1 MEDTAA
7 NSIPI
12 SVSAPAERNLTY
24 LALYTLIAI
33 YGVSRVLQ
41 GFPQSAPMLAIVTL
55 HVVPPLLFALL
66 HGRMIWGWRGIL
78 VFFAISSVVSG
89 TVEKIGI
96 TTGFPFGHYYFTD
109 AMGPKISGV
118 PVFLGLAYLG
128 MGYLSWLIASLILG
142 WEQRDLS
149 GWRVVALPAFAA
161 LVMTSWFLPRSGV
174 VYDREGVDLDR
185 WRVLLWRADQQFC
198 RVVRQRVHHLLAVRT
213 VSSAR
218 CDKDE
223 RRANTILEGRAFVL
237 RRLGRRQFLQPDSA
251 NAGSRD
257 RCQRQTVGASQHHG
271 SNGAGH
277 RFYDGRVP
285 FARWDSTRGNFA
297 LRHLIEQFRL
307 SRTVHPTFWNPEVG
321 SRDAHLRV
329 TVYSIVLIASINFAC
344 HVCAPPGRTKG
355 TRRELWNTTHT

>member
-1 MEDTAA
+1 VRHQGVLVEDTAA

-161 LVMTSWFLPRSGV
+161 LVMTSWDFCLDPVWSTIVRAWIWTDGGSYFGVPISNFAGWYGNVFIIYLLFALYLRRGATKTNAAPTRFWKVALLFYGVSVAGNFFNLIPRTPDPVIDASGRLWALRSITGATALATVFTMGAFL
-174 VYDREGVDLDR
+174 
-185 WRVLLWRADQQFC
+185 
-198 RVVRQRVHHLLAVRT
+198 LLAGIRLAET
-213 VSSAR
+213 SHCDTSS
-218 CDKDE
+218 
-223 RRANTILEGRAFVL
+223 
-237 RRLGRRQFLQPDSA
+237 
-251 NAGSRD
+251 
-257 RCQRQTVGASQHHG
+257 
-271 SNGAGH
+271 SNS
-277 RFYDGRVP
+277 V
-285 FARWDSTRGNFA
+285 
-297 LRHLIEQFRL
+297 
-307 SRTVHPTFWNPEVG
+307 
-321 SRDAHLRV
+321 
-329 TVYSIVLIASINFAC
+329 
-344 HVCAPPGRTKG
+344 
-355 TRRELWNTTHT
+355 